1 MPLDWK
7 DLEKARPTDFTME
20 NAVERLEKRG
30 DAWKDALRY
39 KQNLEALVN
48 FWKG

>member
-1 MPLDWK
+1 MPLTWDELR
-7 DLEKARPTDFTME
+7 DIQPTDFTME
-20 NAVERLEKRG
+20 NAVERLEAQG

-39 KQNLEALVN
+39 KQNLEALIN